1 VPLPLPFDPFVTV
14 IQDAFEAAIHPQP
27 FPAFTETLP
36 VPAFESTDRF
46 DEPIEYVHGT
56 GAEPDCVTV
65 IDWLATVTIPCR
77 VDVDPFEATENCT
90 CPGPVPL

>member
-1 VPLPLPFDPFVTV
+1 LTVPFPLPFDPFVIV
-14 IQDAFEAAIHPQP
+14 IHGAFEAAIQSQP
-27 FPAFTETLP
+27 FPALTETLP

-65 IDWLATVTIPCR
+65 IDWPPTVTI
-77 VDVDPFEATENCT
+77 A
-90 CPGPVPL
+90 